1 MEPQDLLVGSVAGLL
16 GLVLI
21 VASVRGWTWYRQMR
35 LTRALESRV
44 GVTWTGRLT
53 GLMGLLLIVVGI
65 MIARGFSLVVWLG
78 GN

>member
-35 LTRALESRV
+35 LIRALESLV

>member
-35 LTRALESRV
+35 LIRALESRV
-44 GVTWTGRLT
+44 GVAWTGRLT